1 VPDLNITV
9 EGASVVAFA
18 AAPIIS
24 FQLRVVNA
32 PENEAIDAVVLRSQL
47 RLEVTRRH
55 YSAEEEGNLRDLFG
69 APDRW
74 GQTLKA
80 MLWTH
85 ASAIIPAFAG
95 ETRFELHVPCT
106 FDFNVAATKYFH
118 GLAEGEIPVSFLF
131 SGSVFYQDEGGALRV
146 MPVSWE
152 KEATFRL
159 PVSTWRDLMDTY
171 YPNSAWLNL
180 RRDVFERL
188 YRYKVERGIPTWEQA
203 IESMLASSETEALT

>member
-1 VPDLNITV
+1 MPDLTITV
-9 EGASVVAFA
+9 EGASVVEFA
-18 AAPIIS
+18 AAPLIA

-32 PENEAIDAVVLRSQL
+32 TERQTISAIVLRCQL

-55 YSAEEEGNLRDLFG
+55 YSAEEEVQLRDLFG

-74 GQTLKA
+74 GQTLRA

-85 ASAIIPAFAG
+85 ASVVIPSFVG
-95 ETRFELHVPCT
+95 ETLVELQVPCT

-118 GLAEGEIPVSFLF
+118 GLSEGEIPLAFLF
-131 SGSVFYQDEGGALRV
+131 SGSVFYEDENGALRV
-146 MPVSWE
+146 MPVSWD

-159 PVSTWRDLMDTY
+159 PVSTWRELMDSY

-203 IESMLASSETEALT
+203 IESVLASSEAEVST